1 MQIWFLLVR
10 SSPDRLCR
18 VMVGSRIHTNFC
30 AYEKKVT
37 DNYSKEATWF
47 GVQQGIPSRV
57 LALSCIARDKTIDSL
72 RESRKQLHMDYEK
85 AMERNEELYK
95 ELHAM
100 RIEKVELTSDLRCLE
115 TLVPTQELKEIVERC
130 AERDTT
136 TSIKPFNPCLRGDWY
151 WRSSRTHSA

>member
-1 MQIWFLLVR
+1 MQVWFLLVR
-10 SSPDRLCR
+10 ISPDRLCR
-18 VMVGSRIHTNFC
+18 VMVSSRIHTNFC

-47 GVQQGIPSRV
+47 GVEQDVSRRV
-57 LALSCIARDKTIDSL
+57 LALSCIARDKTIDEL
-72 RESRKQLHMDYEK
+72 RERLKDLYSELDTHMELWIEK
-85 AMERNEELYK
+85 SAEVS
-95 ELHAM
+95 AM
-100 RIEKVELTSDLRCLE
+100 RIEKIGLVSDIRSLE

-130 AERDTT
+130 AENGTT